1 MSQRR
6 GLRDFV
12 PEVLNVAAPEVSN
25 QGLLLGTSFAGNETQ
40 TLDFI
45 EGPCVLL
52 AGQLRWRPR
61 TKFISACEGERSD
74 LRPLY
79 EVSWCEIRR
88 RELVISRLVSRDIR
102 RQSDTRSV
110 GAAERQSLCGNFL
123 SDGDAVCFVLSF
135 RNPRQV
141 LLKFNV
147 ERCLKRRVECDQD
160 VMRRLVCRGWLRS
173 QSRDVRETYEA
184 RTIGSFDVVD
194 RVKDGSLQD
203 GKTAS
208 RMNGGRLGAG
218 SPQDHEESSIP
229 LDDWIDR
236 GSGGYREWFS
246 ICRNRSSRD
255 LSLKTGAQESKGN

>member
-1 MSQRR
+1 MSQRG

-12 PEVLNVAAPEVSN
+12 PEVLNVAVPEVSN
-25 QGLLLGTSFAGNETQ
+25 QGLLLGTSFTGNETQ

-52 AGQLRWRPR
+52 AGQLRWRPWA
-61 TKFISACEGERSD
+61 KFISTCQGERSD

-88 RELVISRLVSRDIR
+88 RELVVSRLVFRNIR
-102 RQSDTRSV
+102 RQSHSRSV
-110 GAAERQSLCGNFL
+110 GAGERQNLCGNFL
-123 SDGDAVCFVLSF
+123 SDGDAVRFVLSF
-135 RNPRQV
+135 RNLRQI
-141 LLKFNV
+141 LLKFSV

-173 QSRDVRETYEA
+173 QSRYVRETYEV

-194 RVKDGSLQD
+194 RVKDGSMQN
-203 GKTAS
+203 GKAAS

-236 GSGGYREWFS
+236 GRGSYSGWIS
-246 ICRNRSSRD
+246 IFRNRSSSD
-255 LSLKTGAQESKGN
+255 LSL